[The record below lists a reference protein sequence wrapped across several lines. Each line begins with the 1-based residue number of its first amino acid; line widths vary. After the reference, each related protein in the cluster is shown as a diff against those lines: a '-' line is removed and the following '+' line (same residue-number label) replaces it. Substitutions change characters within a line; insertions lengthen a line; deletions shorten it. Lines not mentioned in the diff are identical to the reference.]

1 MLPAYLKYW
10 GLRDP
15 PFSLA
20 PNPSMFYLSD
30 QHRECLMRLRFAIHS
45 GKGGALLISENAGD
59 GKTTTLHLLMRE
71 MTEEHGDKLRIAFLD
86 YPTMTPTQMIG
97 EIGRQIGVQEIRGDK
112 VEDINALRDLLKSN
126 HIQGIH
132 TLVIVD
138 EGQMLA
144 DRPDLLQEFRILL
157 NFTTEGEF
165 LLSFIL
171 SGQAPLEPA
180 VRAMPE
186 FWQRLPVRFFLKNLH
201 LKDTG
206 GMIAHRIRLAG
217 GDRALFTETAVEGIY
232 RYSGGCPRVICAV
245 ADLALVVGH
254 SNRARQVD
262 FNEVTQAC
270 SDMEHSGAS
279 YHYFNFLE
287 GDAAGPPPGPPPPPE
302 APPMPPPESGW
313 RRPVAPPA
321 PAPAQPPPVQWP
333 AHVPAAAPY
342 PAPSGP
348 AAPWPEPAAA
358 YAPAP
363 APQPVYDSPPAYAPP
378 RAHEPP
384 PPLVPEPWAPP
395 PAVPGTL
402 MEPVPDAAEAPRRE
416 DAVTCRAC
424 GQEIDEDIEAC
435 THCGA
440 ALKVACERCRSPQS
454 ALLKACAYCGYPLH
468 TWAREAERE
477 FLAGLKRLNL
487 YLAPRETDAIKY
499 RNHRTLDGRVL
510 YFAPPGG
517 VLREGALV
525 RELKGQQN
533 GRLKGCGVI
542 IGSRRLV
549 LLHKER
555 AVDIPLTR
563 VQRCDPVPDHEG
575 GVVIRC
581 PDTVWEVRF
590 PVREG
595 RRAAFCR
602 LVQAYLNRMAG
613 A

>member
-1 MLPAYLKYW
+1 MLPAYLQYW
-10 GLRDP
+10 GLKEP

-20 PNPSMFYLSD
+20 PNPAMFYLSD

-71 MTEEHGDKLRIAFLD
+71 LTQEAQGKLRVAFLD

-97 EIGRQIGVQEIRGDK
+97 EIGRQLGVQQIKGDK
-112 VEDINALRDLLKSN
+112 VEDFNALRDLLKSN

-144 DRPDLLQEFRILL
+144 DRPDLLQEFRIFL
-157 NFTTEGEF
+157 NFTSEGEF

-201 LKDTG
+201 QKDTA
-206 GMIAHRIRLAG
+206 GMIDHRVRVAG
-217 GDRALFTETAVEGIY
+217 ADRPLFTETAVEGIY

-287 GDAAGPPPGPPPPPE
+287 GDAAAPPASGYPGPPPP
-302 APPMPPPESGW
+302 MPPPAMPPPQTGW
-313 RRPVAPPA
+313 QRPVAPPA
-321 PAPAQPPPVQWP
+321 TPAPAP
-333 AHVPAAAPY
+333 AYVPAAAPY
-342 PAPSGP
+342 ARPEVARTQPEPVQAPPPAPE
-348 AAPWPEPAAA
+348 PEAWADA
-358 YAPAP
+358 
-363 APQPVYDSPPAYAPP
+363 
-378 RAHEPP
+378 
-384 PPLVPEPWAPP
+384 PWAPP

-402 MEPVPDAAEAPRRE
+402 MEPVPDVADVAEQGPRRT

-424 GQEIDEDIEAC
+424 GHEVDEDIEAC
-435 THCGA
+435 PECGA

-454 ALLKACAYCGYPLH
+454 ALLKNCAYCGYPLH

-487 YLAPRETDAIKY
+487 YLAPKETDAIKY

-525 RELKGQQN
+525 RELRGQVG
-533 GRLKGCGVI
+533 GRLKGAGVI
-542 IGSRRLV
+542 IGNRRLV

-563 VQRCDPVPDHEG
+563 VQHCDPVPDHEG
-575 GVVIRC
+575 AVVIRC

-595 RRAAFCR
+595 RKAAFCR

>member
-10 GLRDP
+10 GLKEP

-59 GKTTTLHLLMRE
+59 GKTTTLHLLMRD
-71 MTEEHGDKLRIAFLD
+71 MTAERGDKLRIAYLD

-97 EIGRQIGVQEIRGDK
+97 EIGRQIGVQGIRGDK

-157 NFTTEGEF
+157 NFTAEGEF

-206 GMIAHRIRLAG
+206 GMIAHRVQMAG
-217 GDRALFTETAVEGIY
+217 ADRALFTPTAVEGIY

-287 GDAAGPPPGPPPPPE
+287 GDAAAPPSGPPPPAAPVPE
-302 APPMPPPESGW
+302 TAW
-313 RRPVAPPA
+313 RRPVAAPEPLPP
-321 PAPAQPPPVQWP
+321 PRQPPPVQWP
-333 AHVPAAAPY
+333 AHVPVAAAPY
-342 PAPSGP
+342 AAPP
-348 AAPWPEPAAA
+348 AARWPEPVPPAAA
-358 YAPAP
+358 APAP
-363 APQPVYDSPPAYAPP
+363 PPAYEAPP
-378 RAHEPP
+378 GLEPP
-384 PPLVPEPWAPP
+384 PFVHEPWAPP

-402 MEPVPDAAEAPRRE
+402 MEPVPDAVEGPRRTE
-416 DAVTCRAC
+416 AVTCRAC

-487 YLAPRETDAIKY
+487 YLSPRETDAIKY

-510 YFAPPGG
+510 YYAPPGG
-517 VLREGALV
+517 VLREGAMA
-525 RELKGQQN
+525 RELRGQQN
-533 GRLKGCGVI
+533 GRLRGCGVI

-555 AVDIPLTR
+555 AVDIPLAR
-563 VQRCDPVPDHEG
+563 VRRCDPAPEHEG

-595 RRAAFCR
+595 RRAAFAH

>member
-10 GLRDP
+10 GLKEP

-20 PNPSMFYLSD
+20 PNPAMFYLSD
-30 QHRECLMRLRFAIHS
+30 QHRECLMRLRFAVHS
-45 GKGGALLISENAGD
+45 CKGGALLISENAGD

-71 MTEEHGDKLRIAFLD
+71 MTEEAGGKLRVAFLD

-97 EIGRQIGVQEIRGDK
+97 EIGRQLGVQEIRGDK
-112 VEDINALRDLLKSN
+112 VQDINALRDLLKSN

-206 GMIAHRIRLAG
+206 GMIAHRVQVAG
-217 GDRALFTETAVEGIY
+217 ADRPLFTDTAVEGIY

-287 GDAAGPPPGPPPPPE
+287 GDAAAPAPAASPQ
-302 APPMPPPESGW
+302 APPQMPPPTPMVQTGW
-313 RRPVAPPA
+313 SRPVPEPA
-321 PAPAQPPPVQWP
+321 PAPA
-333 AHVPAAAPY
+333 
-342 PAPSGP
+342 
-348 AAPWPEPAAA
+348 
-358 YAPAP
+358 PAP
-363 APQPVYDSPPAYAPP
+363 A
-378 RAHEPP
+378 
-384 PPLVPEPWAPP
+384 APP
-395 PAVPGTL
+395 PAPPAFDHPAPAAMPQAAPVEARGTVPEPAYRPPAAPAMPEAWTPPPPPPPGTL
-402 MEPVPDAAEAPRRE
+402 LEPVPDVVEPPRRT
-416 DAVTCRAC
+416 DAVTCRSC
-424 GQEIDEDIEAC
+424 GNEVDEDIEAC

-440 ALKVACERCRSPQS
+440 ALKVACDRCRSLQS
-454 ALLKACAYCGYPLH
+454 ALLKSCAYCGYPLH

-487 YLAPRETDAIKY
+487 YSSPRETDAVKY
-499 RNHRTLDGRVL
+499 RHHRTLDGRVL

-517 VLREGALV
+517 VLREGAMV
-525 RELKGQQN
+525 RELKGEHN

-542 IGSRRLV
+542 IGNRRLV

-563 VQRCDPVPDHEG
+563 VQRCDPVPEHEG
-575 GVVIRC
+575 ALVIRC
-581 PDTVWEVRF
+581 PDATWEVRF

-602 LVQAYLNRMAG
+602 LVQAYLNRMAE

>member
-10 GLRDP
+10 GLKEP

-20 PNPSMFYLSD
+20 PNPAMFYLSD

-59 GKTTTLHLLMRE
+59 GKTTSLHLLMQE
-71 MTEEHGDKLRIAFLD
+71 MTEEAGGKLRVAFLD

-97 EIGRQIGVQEIRGDK
+97 EIGRQIGVQDIRGDK
-112 VEDINALRDLLKSN
+112 VQDINALRDLLKSN

-206 GMIAHRIRLAG
+206 GMIAHRVQVAG
-217 GDRALFTETAVEGIY
+217 ADRPLFTQTAVEGIY

-254 SNRARQVD
+254 SNRARAVD

-287 GDAAGPPPGPPPPPE
+287 GDDAAPPPPQPPTMAPPTAAPPTA
-302 APPMPPPESGW
+302 APPMPPPAAPMQQTGW
-313 RRPVAPPA
+313 SRPVPA
-321 PAPAQPPPVQWP
+321 PAPAP
-333 AHVPAAAPY
+333 
-342 PAPSGP
+342 
-348 AAPWPEPAAA
+348 
-358 YAPAP
+358 
-363 APQPVYDSPPAYAPP
+363 APP
-378 RAHEPP
+378 RAMPAPVAPAEAAYAQPAPEPYPQPATPP
-384 PPLVPEPWAPP
+384 PPPSVAPEPWVPEPWAPA

-402 MEPVPDAAEAPRRE
+402 MEPVPDAAEGPRRTE
-416 DAVTCRAC
+416 AMTCRTC
-424 GQEIDEDIEAC
+424 GEEIDEDIEAC

-440 ALKVACERCRSPQS
+440 ALKVACERCHSPQS

-487 YLAPRETDAIKY
+487 YTPPKETDAIKY
-499 RNHRTLDGRVL
+499 RHHRTLEGRVL

-517 VLREGALV
+517 VLREGAMV
-525 RELKGQQN
+525 RELKGQTH

-542 IGSRRLV
+542 IGNRRLV

-563 VQRCDPVPDHEG
+563 VDRCDPAPEHEG
-575 GVVIRC
+575 ALVIRC

-595 RRAAFCR
+595 RRTAFCR
-602 LVQAYLNRMAG
+602 LVQAYLSRMAG
-613 A
+613 S

>member
-10 GLRDP
+10 GLKEP

-20 PNPSMFYLSD
+20 PNPAMFYLSD

-59 GKTTTLHLLMRE
+59 GKTTTLHLLMQE
-71 MTEEHGDKLRIAFLD
+71 MTEEAEGRLRVAFLD

-97 EIGRQIGVQEIRGDK
+97 EIGRQIGVQEMRGDK
-112 VEDINALRDLLKSN
+112 VQDINALRDLLKSN

-206 GMIAHRIRLAG
+206 GMIAHRVQRAG
-217 GDRALFTETAVEGIY
+217 ADRALFTETAIEGIY

-287 GDAAGPPPGPPPPPE
+287 GDDAASPPPPPA
-302 APPMPPPESGW
+302 APPRMPPPAMPPHAAPMPQTGW
-313 RRPVAPPA
+313 SRPVPAPEPTLFAPPPPPPAVPQPVHAPAAAAAPLAAPEAWAEPA
-321 PAPAQPPPVQWP
+321 PAP
-333 AHVPAAAPY
+333 
-342 PAPSGP
+342 
-348 AAPWPEPAAA
+348 
-358 YAPAP
+358 
-363 APQPVYDSPPAYAPP
+363 
-378 RAHEPP
+378 P
-384 PPLVPEPWAPP
+384 PPLAPEPWAPP

-402 MEPVPDAAEAPRRE
+402 MEPVPDAVVGPRRT
-416 DAVTCRAC
+416 DAVTCRSC
-424 GQEIDEDIEAC
+424 GEEIDEDIEAC

-440 ALKVACERCRSPQS
+440 ALKVACERCRSLQS
-454 ALLKACAYCGYPLH
+454 ALLKSCAYCGYPLH

-487 YLAPRETDAIKY
+487 YASPRETDAFKY
-499 RNHRTLDGRVL
+499 RHHRTLDGRVL

-525 RELKGQQN
+525 RELKGQVG

-542 IGSRRLV
+542 IGNRRLV

-575 GVVIRC
+575 ALVIRC
-581 PDTVWEVRF
+581 PDTTWEVRF

-602 LVQAYLNRMAG
+602 LVQAYLNRMAEG
-613 A
+613 